1 MRGPGQ
7 HLNVRRISRVSVLG
21 LGLALTL
28 AACGQDDSGSGSI
41 ISDLHDEAV
50 AAGFDDQAV
59 VLESGSV
66 SEDDV
71 LSALIRARACVSQ
84 LGAEVGPI
92 TRDYFGTLA
101 YSFDLGALGDDAD
114 ALAQADGCQEQHAR
128 LVQVAFGRLHP
139 PPSDI
144 AVAPVEACVRE
155 RGGVV
160 EREFATFDELVEAV
174 GTEVNADSVLV
185 VCFREITSSTT
196 VIAS

>member
-1 MRGPGQ
+1 MWGAGQ
-7 HLNVRRISRVSVLG
+7 HLTVWRISRVSVLG
-21 LGLALTL
+21 LCLALTF
-28 AACGQDDSGSGSI
+28 AACSQSDSGAGSI

-71 LSALIRARACVSQ
+71 LSALIRARACVSD

-92 TRDYFGTLA
+92 TRDYFGALA
-101 YSFDLGALGDDAD
+101 YSFDLGASGDDAGSLARAD
-114 ALAQADGCQEQHAR
+114 ACQEQHAR
-128 LVQVAFGRLHP
+128 LVQMAFGRLHP

-144 AVAPVEACVRE
+144 AVAPVVACVRE
-155 RGGVV
+155 RGGVLAQ
-160 EREFATFDELVEAV
+160 EFSTFDELVEAV
-174 GTEVNADSVLV
+174 GTEVNADSALV

-196 VIAS
+196 VVAS